1 MLIGAKLMMM
11 WKSAPDATKIDR
23 TFHNGLNRIVV
34 LFIFIHTDT
43 DARTDVHAHTYAHK
57 GKSVTGLC
65 KLRRIF

>member
-1 MLIGAKLMMM
+1 MLL
-11 WKSAPDATKIDR
+11 KSIE
-23 TFHNGLNRIVV
+23 HSIMGLNKIVV

-43 DARTDVHAHTYAHK
+43 DARTDAHKHTYAHK